1 MLLNFPFFIFYFLLF
16 IFVLI
21 NYYPELTLTN
31 INIDLI
37 ILNKY
42 TTNDTQI
49 FRARTTFTTA
59 KCPVS

>member
-42 TTNDTQI
+42 TTNDIQI

-59 KCPVS
+59 KCPIS